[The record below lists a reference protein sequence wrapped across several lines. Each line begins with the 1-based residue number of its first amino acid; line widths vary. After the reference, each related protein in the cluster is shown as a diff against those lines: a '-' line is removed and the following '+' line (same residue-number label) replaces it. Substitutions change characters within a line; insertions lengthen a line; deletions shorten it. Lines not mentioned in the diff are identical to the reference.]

1 MHHGAKLDLRHD
13 SGLLAWLADTFY
25 LLEVK
30 LVSAIVVGDQVGG
43 RESLL
48 ARSYLLHIAMHLL
61 VIVSD
66 SVLLL
71 IPSI

>member
-30 LVSAIVVGDQVGG
+30 LVSAIVVGDQVRG
-43 RESLL
+43 RESLI
-48 ARSYLLHIAMHLL
+48 ARSYLLHVVMHLL
-61 VIVSD
+61 VSLSD
-66 SVLLL
+66 SLLLL
-71 IPSI
+71 ISSI